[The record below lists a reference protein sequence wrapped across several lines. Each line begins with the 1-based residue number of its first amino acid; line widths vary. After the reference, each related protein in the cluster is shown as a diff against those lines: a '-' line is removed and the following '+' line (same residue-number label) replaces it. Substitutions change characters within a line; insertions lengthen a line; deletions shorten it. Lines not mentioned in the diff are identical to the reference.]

1 MFINLR
7 VRPRPIGRGYKRGN
21 CVTFFDLRQ
30 YGLHFSA
37 YFVSHM
43 KRAYKYRFYPTSDQ
57 VELLAQT
64 FGCVRFVYNSILRWR
79 TDAYYERQE
88 KIGYTQASARL
99 TALKKEPEFTW
110 LNDVSS
116 VPLQQALRHQQAGFS
131 NFFAGR
137 AKYPTFKSKRH
148 KQAATLTDAAFKYR
162 DGKLYMAKSKTA
174 LDVHW
179 SRPLPSAPS
188 TITISR
194 DTAGRYFVSCLCE
207 FEPVSLPITAKTVGI
222 DVGLKDLFVTDT
234 GFKSGNPRHTAKYAA
249 RLALL
254 QRRLSKKAKGS
265 KNRARARLKVA
276 RLHAK
281 IADCRLDA
289 LHKATRKLINDN
301 QVVCVESL
309 KVKNMIRNPS
319 LSKAIAD
326 ASWSEL
332 VRQLQYK
339 GEWAGRSVVAIDQF
353 FPSSK
358 RCSCCGFTMKKM
370 PLDVRKWHCPE
381 CGADHDRDV
390 NAARNIKA
398 AGLAVLVHGE
408 PVNPKPLNAA

>member
-1 MFINLR
+1 
-7 VRPRPIGRGYKRGN
+7 
-21 CVTFFDLRQ
+21 
-30 YGLHFSA
+30 
-37 YFVSHM
+37 M
-43 KRAYKYRFYPTSDQ
+43 KRACKYRFYSTPDQ

-88 KIGYTQASARL
+88 KIGYAQASARL
-99 TALKKEPEFTW
+99 TALKKEPELTW

-137 AKYPTFKSKRH
+137 ARYPTFKSKRH

-162 DGKLYMAKSKTA
+162 GGKLYMAKSKA
-174 LDVHW
+174 PLDVRW
-179 SRPLPSAPS
+179 SRPLPSVPS
-188 TITISR
+188 TITLSK
-194 DTAGRYFVSCLCE
+194 DAAGRYFVSCLCE
-207 FEPVSLPITAKTVGI
+207 FEPVSLPITSSMVGI
-222 DVGLKDLFVTDT
+222 DVGLKDLFITDT
-234 GFKSGNPRHTAKYAA
+234 GFRSGNPRHTAKYAA

-265 KNRARARLKVA
+265 KNRAKARLKVA

-281 IADCRLDA
+281 IADCRKDA
-289 LHKATRKLINDN
+289 LHKATRKLINEN

-319 LSKAIAD
+319 LSRAIAD

-332 VRQLQYK
+332 VRQLRYK
-339 GEWAGRSVVAIDQF
+339 GEWAGRSVVAIDPF
-353 FPSSK
+353 FPFSK
-358 RCSCCGFTMKKM
+358 RCSCCGFVMKKM

-398 AGLAVLVHGE
+398 AGLVVLAHGAT
-408 PVNPKPLNAA
+408 VNP

>member
-1 MFINLR
+1 
-7 VRPRPIGRGYKRGN
+7 
-21 CVTFFDLRQ
+21 
-30 YGLHFSA
+30 
-37 YFVSHM
+37 M
-43 KRAYKYRFYPTSDQ
+43 KRAYKYRFYPTPGQ

-79 TDAYYERQE
+79 TDAYYKRQE

-99 TALKKEPEFTW
+99 TALKKEPEFAW

-116 VPLQQALRHQQAGFS
+116 VPLQQALRHQQAGLS

-137 AKYPTFKSKRH
+137 ARYPTFKSKRH

-162 DGKLYMAKSKTA
+162 DGRLYMAKSKA
-174 LDVHW
+174 PLDVRW
-179 SRPLPSAPS
+179 SRPLPSVPSVPS
-188 TITISR
+188 TVTVSK
-194 DTAGRYFVSCLCE
+194 DAAGRYFVSCLCE
-207 FEPVSLPITAKTVGI
+207 SEPASLPLTSSMVGI
-222 DVGLKDLFVTDT
+222 DVGLKDVFVTDS
-234 GFKSGNPRHTAKYAA
+234 GFRSGNPRHTAKYAA

-281 IADCRLDA
+281 IADCRMDA
-289 LHKATRKLINDN
+289 LHKATRKLINEN

-309 KVKNMIRNPS
+309 KVKNMLRNPS

-326 ASWSEL
+326 AGWSEF
-332 VRQLQYK
+332 VRQLRYK
-339 GEWAGRSVVAIDQF
+339 GEWAGRSVVAIEQF

-358 RCSCCGFTMKKM
+358 RCSRCGFTMKKM

-381 CGADHDRDV
+381 CGADHDRDI

-398 AGLAVLVHGE
+398 AGLAVLACGE
-408 PVNPKPLNAA
+408 PVIPEPLNAAPVRLRETRILAL

>member
-1 MFINLR
+1 
-7 VRPRPIGRGYKRGN
+7 
-21 CVTFFDLRQ
+21 
-30 YGLHFSA
+30 
-37 YFVSHM
+37 M
-43 KRAYKYRFYPTSDQ
+43 KRAYKFRFYPTPDQ
-57 VELLAQT
+57 VELLART

-88 KIGYTQASARL
+88 KIGYPQADKQL
-99 TALKKEPEFTW
+99 TALKAMPEYAF
-110 LNDVSS
+110 LRDVSA
-116 VPLQQALRHQQAGFS
+116 VPLQQAIRHQQDAFK

-137 AKYPTFKSKRH
+137 AGYPAFKSKRH
-148 KQAATLTDAAFKYR
+148 KQAATFMNTAFKYR
-162 DGKLYMAKSKTA
+162 DGALYMAKSTTP
-174 LDVHW
+174 LDVRW
-179 SRPLPSAPS
+179 SRPLPSSPS
-188 TITISR
+188 SINITK
-194 DTAGRYFVSCLCE
+194 DAAGRYFVSCLCE
-207 FEPVSLPITAKTVGI
+207 FEPASLPVTASTVGI

-254 QRRLSKKAKGS
+254 QRRLSKKARGS
-265 KNRARARLKVA
+265 KNRARACLKVA

-281 IADCRLDA
+281 IADCRMDA

-381 CGADHDRDV
+381 CGADHDRDI

-398 AGLAVLVHGE
+398 AGLAVLACGE

>member
-1 MFINLR
+1 
-7 VRPRPIGRGYKRGN
+7 
-21 CVTFFDLRQ
+21 
-30 YGLHFSA
+30 
-37 YFVSHM
+37 M
-43 KRAYKYRFYPTSDQ
+43 KRAYKYRFYPTPDQ
-57 VELLAQT
+57 IELLAQT

-79 TDAYYERQE
+79 TDAYCERQE
-88 KIGYTQASARL
+88 KIGYPQADKRL
-99 TALKKEPEFTW
+99 TALKAMPEYAF
-110 LNDVSS
+110 LREVSA
-116 VPLQQALRHQQAGFS
+116 VPLQQAIRHQQDAFK

-137 AKYPTFKSKRH
+137 AAYPAFKSKRH
-148 KQAATLTDAAFKYR
+148 KQAATFMNTAFKYR
-162 DGKLYMAKSKTA
+162 DGKLYMAKSKA
-174 LDVHW
+174 PLDVRW

-188 TITISR
+188 SITISK

-207 FEPVSLPITAKTVGI
+207 FEPASLPITASTVGI

-249 RLALL
+249 RLALF
-254 QRRLSKKAKGS
+254 QRRLSKKVKGS
-265 KNRARARLKVA
+265 KNRAKARLKVA

-289 LHKATRKLINDN
+289 LHKATRKLINEN

-326 ASWSEL
+326 ASWGEFT
-332 VRQLQYK
+332 RQLQYK

-358 RCSCCGFTMKKM
+358 RCSCCGFTMQKM

-381 CGADHDRDV
+381 CGTDHDRDI
-390 NAARNIKA
+390 NAAINIKA
-398 AGLAVLVHGE
+398 AGLAVLAHGE
-408 PVNPKPLNAA
+408 PVNPESHKAA

>member
-1 MFINLR
+1 
-7 VRPRPIGRGYKRGN
+7 
-21 CVTFFDLRQ
+21 
-30 YGLHFSA
+30 
-37 YFVSHM
+37 M
-43 KRAYKYRFYPTSDQ
+43 KRAYKYRFYPTADQ

-88 KIGYTQASARL
+88 KIVYTQASARL
-99 TALKKEPEFTW
+99 TELKKEPEFTW

-162 DGKLYMAKSKTA
+162 DGKLYIAKSKA
-174 LDVHW
+174 PLEVRW
-179 SRPLPSAPS
+179 SRPLPSVPS
-188 TITISR
+188 TVTVSR
-194 DTAGRYFVSCLCE
+194 DAAGRYFVSCLCE
-207 FEPVSLPITAKTVGI
+207 FEPVSLPITASTVGI

-281 IADCRLDA
+281 IADCRTDA
-289 LHKATRKLINDN
+289 LHKATRKLINEN

-309 KVKNMIRNPS
+309 KVKNMIRNTK
-319 LSKAIAD
+319 LSRAIAD

-358 RCSCCGFTMKKM
+358 RCSCCGFTMQKM

-381 CGADHDRDV
+381 CGADHDRDI

-398 AGLAVLVHGE
+398 AGLAVLACGE

>member
-1 MFINLR
+1 
-7 VRPRPIGRGYKRGN
+7 
-21 CVTFFDLRQ
+21 
-30 YGLHFSA
+30 
-37 YFVSHM
+37 M
-43 KRAYKYRFYPTSDQ
+43 KRAYKYRFYPTPDQ

-64 FGCVRFVYNSILRWR
+64 FGCVRFINNSILRWR

-88 KIGYTQASARL
+88 KIGYTQASTRL
-99 TALKKEPEFTW
+99 TALKKEPEFAW

-137 AKYPTFKSKRH
+137 ARYPTFKSKRH

-162 DGKLYMAKSKTA
+162 DGKLYMANSNA
-174 LDVHW
+174 PLDVRW
-179 SRPLPSAPS
+179 SRPLPFVPS
-188 TITISR
+188 TVTISK

-207 FEPVSLPITAKTVGI
+207 FEPVSLPIIASMVGI

-265 KNRARARLKVA
+265 KNRAKARLKVA

-281 IADCRLDA
+281 IADCRMDV

-309 KVKNMIRNPS
+309 KVKNMLRNPS

-326 ASWSEL
+326 AGWGEFT
-332 VRQLQYK
+332 RQLAYK
-339 GEWAGRSVVAIDQF
+339 GEWAGRSVVAIDPF

-358 RCSCCGFTMKKM
+358 RCSCCGFTLQKM

-398 AGLAVLVHGE
+398 AGLAVLAHGE
-408 PVNPKPLNAA
+408 PVNPESHKAA